1 MREIARLQRAKTTCC
16 PVCVVVN
23 LKKSFP
29 AIALSRPP
37 VYHEI
42 PLLLL
47 KLTEV
52 PLLLIRDFAGS
63 QNADIRGGAPA
74 ETGAAGAAAGAA
86 GAAMAQA
93 VDTEAGPPV
102 DAATGAP
109 GAATGAAGA
118 AISEP
123 VMPVSLPTRGERG
136 ERREGV
142 RHMLRIPSH
151 PRESLPAN
159 RRLTASC
166 CWRHPHIPHH
176 HGERGERGG
185 RQAGTCCKSAAIR
198 STRPIPEPCNA
209 GRPVDGFLSG
219 WYSRYVDWRQG
230 SREFCFRG

>member
-1 MREIARLQRAKTTCC
+1 
-16 PVCVVVN
+16 
-23 LKKSFP
+23 
-29 AIALSRPP
+29 
-37 VYHEI
+37 
-42 PLLLL
+42 
-47 KLTEV
+47 
-52 PLLLIRDFAGS
+52 
-63 QNADIRGGAPA
+63 
-74 ETGAAGAAAGAA
+74 
-86 GAAMAQA
+86 MAQA

-102 DAATGAP
+102 DAVTGAP

-176 HGERGERGG
+176 HGER
-185 RQAGTCCKSAAIR
+185 
-198 STRPIPEPCNA
+198 
-209 GRPVDGFLSG
+209 
-219 WYSRYVDWRQG
+219 
-230 SREFCFRG
+230 